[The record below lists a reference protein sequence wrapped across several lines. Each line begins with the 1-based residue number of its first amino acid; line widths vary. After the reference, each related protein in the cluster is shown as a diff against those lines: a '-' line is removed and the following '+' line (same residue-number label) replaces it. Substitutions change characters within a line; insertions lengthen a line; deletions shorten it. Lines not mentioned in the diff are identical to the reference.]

1 MGIQRDQLE
10 MKPYVETDAQY
21 EKRKMNLLELD
32 KQIKEHKII
41 ENLKDGIAD
50 GLLHGERDD
59 NKTHYYY
66 KIGYD
71 YGCTMFDMLGTNICR
86 TRIKDG
92 TEND

>member
-1 MGIQRDQLE
+1 MQSITI
-10 MKPYVETDAQY
+10 K
-21 EKRKMNLLELD
+21 LD
-32 KQIKEHKII
+32 SLIKKHKVI

-59 NKTHYYY
+59 NKRDYYY

-71 YGCTMFDMLGTNICR
+71 YGCTMFDMLGTNVCR

>member
-1 MGIQRDQLE
+1 MQSI
-10 MKPYVETDAQY
+10 
-21 EKRKMNLLELD
+21 
-32 KQIKEHKII
+32 IKLIKKHKVI

-59 NKTHYYY
+59 NKTDYYY

-71 YGCTMFDMLGTNICR
+71 YGCTMFDMLGTNVCR

>member
-1 MGIQRDQLE
+1 MAIQRDQLATSDTTKVSNIDC
-10 MKPYVETDAQY
+10 M
-21 EKRKMNLLELD
+21 ELD
-32 KQIKEHKII
+32 SLIKKHKVI

-71 YGCTMFDMLGTNICR
+71 YGCTMFDMLGTNVCR